1 MFYKTLLR
9 PILFRFDAERAHHFA
24 LNRAA
29 WLNRQTW
36 LTDRLRAFVTPRDD
50 LITVAGISF
59 PNRVGLA
66 GGMDKNGVAP
76 RAWWA
81 FGFGFIELGTVTPRP
96 QAGNAKP
103 RMFRFPKDRSVLNRM
118 GFNNDGA
125 DVVAARLADQT
136 NKGLRPPIPIGISL
150 GKNKDTLPD
159 GAADDYAMAATVLA
173 PQADFLTINVS
184 SPNTPGLRN
193 FQDPETLKP
202 LIRAVKGVAP
212 TKPLFVKLAPELTG
226 EPLAAVVDCC
236 LSEGCVG
243 IIATNTLAQF
253 DEKGNPI
260 GGLSG
265 RPLKAISPKRVEEI
279 RNLMGERHA
288 LIGCGGIDDVASAR
302 RMIAAGADLIQIYT
316 ALVYEGPFLAARL
329 ARAL

>member
-29 WLNRQTW
+29 WLGRHAW
-36 LTDRLRAFVTPRDD
+36 LSDRLHSFVAPRNDI
-50 LITVAGISF
+50 ITVAGLSF

-125 DVVAARLADQT
+125 EAVATRLAVQT
-136 NKGLRPPIPIGISL
+136 AKGLRPPIPIGISL

-159 GAADDYAMAATVLA
+159 GAADDYAKAATVLA
-173 PQADFLTINVS
+173 PHANFLTINVS
-184 SPNTPGLRN
+184 SPNTPGLRT
-193 FQDPETLKP
+193 FQDPESLKP
-202 LIRAVKGVAP
+202 LIRAVKAIAP
-212 TKPLFVKLAPELTG
+212 ATPLFVKLAPELTG
-226 EPLAAVVDCC
+226 DPLAAVVDAC
-236 LSEGCVG
+236 LSEGCAG

-253 DEKGNPI
+253 DDNGNPK

-265 RPLKAISPKRVEEI
+265 RPLKEISPKRVEEI
-279 RNLMGERHA
+279 RKLMGERHA
-288 LIGCGGIDDVASAR
+288 LIGCGGIDDVPSAR
-302 RMIAAGADLIQIYT
+302 RMIAAGADLIQLYT

-329 ARAL
+329 ARGL